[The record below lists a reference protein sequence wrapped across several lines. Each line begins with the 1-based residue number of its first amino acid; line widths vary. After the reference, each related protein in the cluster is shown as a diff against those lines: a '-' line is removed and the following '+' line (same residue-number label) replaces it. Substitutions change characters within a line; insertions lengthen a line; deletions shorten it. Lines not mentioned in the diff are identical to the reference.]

1 MMALSAVDAMYRY
14 INTCAYLVAPEWA
27 SLGGSAKAGAL
38 MALTFQTACL
48 IALFLAFALE
58 DLAKSIVQEQPR
70 NLLQDLAPSLTPL

>member
-1 MMALSAVDAMYRY
+1 MHLRRY

-58 DLAKSIVQEQPR
+58 DVAKSIVQEQPR
-70 NLLQDLAPSLTPL
+70 LLLQDLAPTLSPL